1 MGFSEADFYSAWS
14 VCSLPQI
21 YKQAANTIPINM
33 IYKVFESLYIA
44 MPYLF
49 NDLKIL
55 ALFSGVGSMEKA
67 LDRLYKVINLTEMI
81 EKQNSTDTVDIVID
95 NTMFLLA
102 QLLKNRNN
110 RVR

>member
-1 MGFSEADFYSAWS
+1 
-14 VCSLPQI
+14 
-21 YKQAANTIPINM
+21 
-33 IYKVFESLYIA
+33 
-44 MPYLF
+44 
-49 NDLKIL
+49 
-55 ALFSGVGSMEKA
+55 MEKA